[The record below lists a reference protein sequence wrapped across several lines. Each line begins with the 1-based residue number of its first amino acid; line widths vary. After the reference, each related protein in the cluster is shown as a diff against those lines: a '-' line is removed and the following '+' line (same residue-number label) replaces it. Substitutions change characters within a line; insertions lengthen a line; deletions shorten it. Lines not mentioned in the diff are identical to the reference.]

1 MERNLACNGLRQK
14 YLAEFAFLGTTTNGP
29 DFEMVK
35 KTLAN
40 YGPRL
45 YKSMDWAA
53 VGWMNP

>member
-1 MERNLACNGLRQK
+1 
-14 YLAEFAFLGTTTNGP
+14 
-29 DFEMVK
+29 MVK

-53 VGWMNP
+53 VGWMNS